1 MSRVPVLPT
10 LIVAAAIL
18 TMVGLGVWQ
27 LERRA
32 WKEALIARYERAETM
47 SSAVAWPHTP
57 EERERALFRHS
68 QVHCDRVLSQGAIA
82 GHNLSGETG
91 WAQTARCAPDGG
103 GEADVA
109 LGWSRDPTVRGWS
122 GGEVLGFVAPGA
134 GDEVRLIAAP
144 PLAGL
149 EALARPDP
157 RDIPNNHLAYAI
169 QWFFFA
175 AVAGVIYALALRKRL
190 AGGDRRS

>member
-1 MSRVPVLPT
+1 M
-10 LIVAAAIL
+10 VA
-18 TMVGLGVWQ
+18 LGVWQ

-47 SSAVAWPHTP
+47 SSAVTWPRTP
-57 EERERALFRHS
+57 EERETALFRHS
-68 QVHCDRVLSQGAIA
+68 QVRCDSVLSHGAIA
-82 GHNLSGETG
+82 GHNLDGETG
-91 WAQTARCAPDGG
+91 WAQTARCALDGG

-109 LGWSRDPTVRGWS
+109 LGWSRDPTLRRWT
-122 GGEVLGFVAPGA
+122 GGEVLGFVGPGA
-134 GDEVRLIAAP
+134 RGEVRLIASP

-149 EALARPDP
+149 APLARPDP
-157 RDIPNNHLAYAI
+157 RDIPNNHLAYAV

-190 AGGDRRS
+190 AGGDPRS

>member
-1 MSRVPVLPT
+1 M
-10 LIVAAAIL
+10 I
-18 TMVGLGVWQ
+18 GLGVWQ

-32 WKEALIARYERAETM
+32 WKEALIARYERAEAM
-47 SSAVAWPHTP
+47 SSAVPWPRSA

-68 QVHCDRVLSQGAIA
+68 QVRCDRVLSQGAIA
-82 GHNLSGETG
+82 GRNLRGETG
-91 WAQTARCAPDGG
+91 WAQTVRCGLDGG

-109 LGWSRDPTVRGWS
+109 LGWSRDPTVRGWA

-134 GDEVRLIAAP
+134 GSAVRLIAAP

-149 EALARPDP
+149 EPLARPDP
-157 RDIPNNHLAYAI
+157 RDIPNNHLAYAA

-175 AVAGVIYALALRKRL
+175 AVAAVIYALALRKRL
-190 AGGDRRS
+190 AGGDPRS